1 MNRLLLVLAGAA
13 LAAVAAAADAP
24 KPDFSGVWLPISR
37 ESGRWPAQ
45 PPFTPAMA
53 AARDQWNKAT
63 APIDVTRGDDEY
75 ISCMPYALPQ
85 MVLAITQYP
94 FEIFQTPSQILI
106 HAEVYGQI
114 RRIHMGDAPA
124 PVDRLPTHT
133 GYSRGRWEGNE
144 LVVETSHIL
153 PMHEG
158 NRYPGSAAMH
168 VAERISLQGSGQDRQ
183 LIDEVTITD
192 PQVYTQPVKVRMV
205 YRTVPG
211 VEVGEYICQ
220 QDLWDQHRDG
230 NASRIPWR

>member
-1 MNRLLLVLAGAA
+1 MSRLLLILAGAV
-13 LAAVAAAADAP
+13 LATAAAAAEAP
-24 KPDFSGVWLPISR
+24 KPDLSGVWLPISR

-53 AARDQWNKAT
+53 AAREKWSQAT

-85 MVLAITQYP
+85 MLLAITQYP
-94 FEIFQTPSQILI
+94 FEIFQAPSQILV

-114 RRIHMGDAPA
+114 RRIHMGDSPPPA
-124 PVDRLPTHT
+124 DRLPTHT
-133 GYSRGRWEGNE
+133 GYSRGRWEGNQ

-153 PMHEG
+153 PVAEG
-158 NRYPGSAAMH
+158 GRYPASPAMRI
-168 VAERISLQGSGQDRQ
+168 VERISLQGSGQDRQ
-183 LIDEVTITD
+183 LIDEVTFTD
-192 PQVYTQPVKVRMV
+192 PLVYTQPIKVRMV
-205 YRTVPG
+205 YKTVPG

>member
-1 MNRLLLVLAGAA
+1 MTRLLLLLLGIM
-13 LAAVAAAADAP
+13 LAAAAAAADAP
-24 KPDFSGVWLPISR
+24 QPDLSGVWLPVSK

-53 AARDQWNKAT
+53 AARASWNKAV

-114 RRIHMGDAPA
+114 RRIHMTDASP
-124 PVDRLPTHT
+124 PVDRLPAHT
-133 GYSRGRWEGNE
+133 GYSRGRWEGNQ

-158 NRYPGSAAMH
+158 NRYPGSPAMR
-168 VAERISLQGSGQDRQ
+168 VVERIWLQGSGPQRQ
-183 LIDEVTITD
+183 LIDEVTITA
-192 PQVYTQPVKVRMV
+192 PLVYTQPV
-205 YRTVPG
+205 TV
-211 VEVGEYICQ
+211 
-220 QDLWDQHRDG
+220 
-230 NASRIPWR
+230 